1 MIFDKLVEIM
11 MDQLSVQPQ
20 DITPETSFKDDL
32 ALDSLDL
39 YDLVMAL
46 EDEFNIEMPTEREA
60 EIETIEDL
68 IRILKELGVE
78 PVYQDTS
85 GGKLNGLSFVVTGT
99 LDSMGRDAAA
109 LPDGARLARRKRQP
123 GSRRI
128 RPLARLPPRPPGL
141 LRPPD
146 GV

>member
-46 EDEFNIEMPTEREA
+46 EDEFNIEMPTERES

-78 PVYQDTS
+78 E
-85 GGKLNGLSFVVTGT
+85 
-99 LDSMGRDAAA
+99 
-109 LPDGARLARRKRQP
+109 
-123 GSRRI
+123 
-128 RPLARLPPRPPGL
+128 
-141 LRPPD
+141 
-146 GV
+146 

>member
-1 MIFDKLVEIM
+1 

-46 EDEFNIEMPTEREA
+46 EDEFNIEMPTERES

-78 PVYQDTS
+78 E
-85 GGKLNGLSFVVTGT
+85 
-99 LDSMGRDAAA
+99 
-109 LPDGARLARRKRQP
+109 
-123 GSRRI
+123 
-128 RPLARLPPRPPGL
+128 
-141 LRPPD
+141 
-146 GV
+146 